1 MEKRR
6 GGHLF
11 MILMIL
17 LLIIGLVVLIWGAAT
32 YVKPLVP
39 LRGPQFMLY
48 NFLLGGLRA

>member
-11 MILMIL
+11 MI
-17 LLIIGLVVLIWGAAT
+17 LIIGLVVLIWGAAT